1 LEEFDNHFHAE
12 RRFRAGVS
20 KRMCMQRIRRAHA
33 RSEEV
38 MMTKTLALT
47 VASCAFALGAS
58 LVPAQAASGV
68 KVGVLTCSE
77 APSTGFIIGS
87 SADLS
92 CRFDP
97 SDGRSQMYTGHV
109 SKLGLDIGH
118 LKGGTLTWAVF
129 APASNLKPGVLQ
141 GTYGGLTAG
150 VALGAGIGANAM
162 IGGFDRSIQLQP
174 LSVEGLS
181 GAEIAA
187 GVGSID
193 LKYRG

>member
-1 LEEFDNHFHAE
+1 
-12 RRFRAGVS
+12 
-20 KRMCMQRIRRAHA
+20 
-33 RSEEV
+33 
-38 MMTKTLALT
+38 MMTKACVLAI
-47 VASCAFALGAS
+47 AGGAFALGAS
-58 LVPAQAASGV
+58 LVSAHAASGI

-77 APSTGFIIGS
+77 SPSTGFIIGS
-87 SADLS
+87 SADLN

-97 SDGRSQMYTGHV
+97 SVGRRQLYSGHV

-162 IGGFDRSIQLQP
+162 IGGLDRSIELQP

>member
-1 LEEFDNHFHAE
+1 M
-12 RRFRAGVS
+12 R
-20 KRMCMQRIRRAHA
+20 
-33 RSEEV
+33 
-38 MMTKTLALT
+38 KTLALT
-47 VASCAFALGAS
+47 IASCAVALSAS
-58 LVPAQAASGV
+58 LAPAQAASGI

-87 SADLS
+87 SADLN
-92 CRFDP
+92 CRFEGT
-97 SDGRSQMYTGHV
+97 DGRPQFYTGHV
-109 SKLGLDIGH
+109 SKLGIDIGH
-118 LKGGTLTWAVF
+118 VSGGTLTWAVF
-129 APASNLKPGVLQ
+129 APASNLNPGVLQ

-181 GAEIAA
+181 GADIAA

-193 LKYRG
+193 LKWRG